1 MQVSRAQADFQIEY
15 ATRVFKTA
23 KDAMKVQGQQTLQ
36 LIESAK
42 TERQE
47 PVPTAR
53 PGRGQLINVVA

>member
-1 MQVSRAQADFQIEY
+1 MQVNRSEADFQTEY
-15 ATRVFKTA
+15 ATRVFKAT

-47 PVPTAR
+47 PVAR